1 MKYTCTWKSPQNVV
15 YRPVSDC
22 RLCFDGEEKRGR
34 EVVHVSDTRL
44 PIIVV
49 GTVAVAVGV
58 GNTEPDDRERRPADD
73 ERGAEQSD
81 VVPPAHVDESR
92 EDVDEVAATALG
104 DV

>member
-22 RLCFDGEEKRGR
+22 RLRFDGEEKRGR

-58 GNTEPDDRERRPADD
+58 GNTEPDDRYYTMVRCSAVLMWRLK
-73 ERGAEQSD
+73 G
-81 VVPPAHVDESR
+81 
-92 EDVDEVAATALG
+92 
-104 DV
+104 